1 MASKNADAP
10 AAPAAAALN
19 TAGNRGIL
27 SQLGLPGASAAS
39 NLKGQESNN
48 NLALEL
54 AQNNKMSPQVGPAVA
69 AVAAASPSFLRL
81 AGPSRHSALST
92 SANIVDAER
101 RLREGSFSSTG
112 PTVFIGNRN
121 GSGGSSA
128 FRAAGAVGA
137 EGANGIELA
146 LGGAA
151 GGGAEEANEEQ
162 EIVEPDIFDEFED
175 TADINAEYAQ
185 DFFNDETLKNM
196 PPELFD
202 NLIEA
207 LETIEEEDGENSNNN
222 RNANVRTNANTTI
235 LLQALQQTKE
245 TLKKLDQEKKSVK
258 SSASN
263 KISSSSLGSAKE
275 STIAVGNLARELLRV
290 GTSGVADAD
299 AEAPEEVAEAE
310 VAGAAVAGAAAEVA
324 AAVAGAGAGKRTR
337 SGRNSKP
344 PTKYDPE
351 IVRKLIRRTKVK
363 SKRPRPASQLA
374 SGLSDV
380 SNMTALTA
388 TKAFIMAMKGSRI
401 EGPKP
406 DSQLK
411 FIHGQEVYDSINEN
425 TLCDLCGFSLKYRQP
440 DDYYIAA
447 SPNYRILKWSYDHT
461 IPVNYAAVVFKVYFT
476 DGQYSEMERNIMSF
490 LGGPTCYHCNLE
502 KSQQKFITC
511 PDAKKT
517 KWRKLRPNVM
527 AINSFLTQLLHSSR
541 KGDNAINAEGNTS
554 LRRQI
559 NRIIPKKGQLKDDY
573 WIEIRKEYI
582 KKKCEKICELIKT
595 YVDYDSAYARVKLMR
610 SVIKAER
617 AILDA
622 QMPPLRKEVIKRR
635 VSKKARDALFECS
648 VQPWIEGSVELQTQ
662 SEKTFPFYS
671 PVVTALQFTPEV
683 APARNGA
690 VRSRRRKQMRKRT
703 RKNLR
708 LR

>member
-1 MASKNADAP
+1 
-10 AAPAAAALN
+10 
-19 TAGNRGIL
+19 
-27 SQLGLPGASAAS
+27 
-39 NLKGQESNN
+39 
-48 NLALEL
+48 
-54 AQNNKMSPQVGPAVA
+54 MSPQVGP

-112 PTVFIGNRN
+112 PTAFIGNRN

-128 FRAAGAVGA
+128 FRAAGAEGA

-151 GGGAEEANEEQ
+151 GGGAEEAYEEQ

-207 LETIEEEDGENSNNN
+207 LETIEEEDGENSNNS
-222 RNANVRTNANTTI
+222 RNANVGTNANTTI

-290 GTSGVADAD
+290 GTSGIADADAD
-299 AEAPEEVAEAE
+299 AEAPEEVAGAAAV
-310 VAGAAVAGAAAEVA
+310 VAGAGAGAAAEA
-324 AAVAGAGAGKRTR
+324 AGAGAGAGKRTR

-425 TLCDLCGFSLKYRQP
+425 TLCDLCGFALKYRQP

-683 APARNGA
+683 VAPARNGA
-690 VRSRRRKQMRKRT
+690 VRTRRRKQMRKRT

>member
-1 MASKNADAP
+1 M
-10 AAPAAAALN
+10 
-19 TAGNRGIL
+19 
-27 SQLGLPGASAAS
+27 
-39 NLKGQESNN
+39 
-48 NLALEL
+48 
-54 AQNNKMSPQVGPAVA
+54 
-69 AVAAASPSFLRL
+69 
-81 AGPSRHSALST
+81 
-92 SANIVDAER
+92 
-101 RLREGSFSSTG
+101 
-112 PTVFIGNRN
+112 
-121 GSGGSSA
+121 
-128 FRAAGAVGA
+128 
-137 EGANGIELA
+137 
-146 LGGAA
+146 
-151 GGGAEEANEEQ
+151 
-162 EIVEPDIFDEFED
+162 
-175 TADINAEYAQ
+175 
-185 DFFNDETLKNM
+185 
-196 PPELFD
+196 
-202 NLIEA
+202 
-207 LETIEEEDGENSNNN
+207 
-222 RNANVRTNANTTI
+222 
-235 LLQALQQTKE
+235 
-245 TLKKLDQEKKSVK
+245 
-258 SSASN
+258 
-263 KISSSSLGSAKE
+263 GSAKE